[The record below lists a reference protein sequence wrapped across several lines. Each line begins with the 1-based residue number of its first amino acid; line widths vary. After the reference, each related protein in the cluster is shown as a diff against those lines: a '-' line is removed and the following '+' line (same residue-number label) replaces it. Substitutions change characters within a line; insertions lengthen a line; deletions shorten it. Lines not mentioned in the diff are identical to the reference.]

1 MLVLKRRKDETIQI
15 GGDITVMVVEIL
27 DCNVRLGITA
37 PSDVPIHRK
46 EVVDRIISEGG
57 VLRTCATLPAA
68 WHKNHANVV
77 ALVRWM
83 MTVDPMT
90 ADEVQQVY
98 ESPESYEGDWQ
109 AYEETL

>member
-1 MLVLKRRKDETIQI
+1 MLVLKRKKDETVHI
-15 GGDITVMVVEIL
+15 GGDVTVMVVEIL
-27 DCNVRLGITA
+27 EHSVRLGIKA
-37 PSDVPIHRK
+37 PRHVPVHRS
-46 EVVDRIISEGG
+46 EVVSEIISEGG
-57 VLRTCATLPAA
+57 VLRNYATVPSA
-68 WHKNHANVV
+68 WHQHHPNVV

-98 ESPESYEGDWQ
+98 ESPGSYEGDWQ

>member
-15 GGDITVMVVEIL
+15 GGDITVMVVDIL
-27 DCNVRLGITA
+27 ECSVRLGISA
-37 PSDVPIHRK
+37 PSNVPIHRS
-46 EVVDRIISEGG
+46 EVADRIRSEG
-57 VLRTCATLPAA
+57 VLRINATL
-68 WHKNHANVV
+68 WHQNHANVV

-83 MTVDPMT
+83 MSVEPMT

-109 AYEETL
+109 AYQETL